1 MNVMVNDGRTANPQG
16 IARTNNLM
24 PNGGYI
30 PKMEMRNEFIPLNY
44 KKLHNMESDKNPS
57 TKDLKLFNGANFP
70 DPTMNMRPCKEL
82 PHVGIINPR
91 ILRRAPVSST
101 GAINHRPLPVA
112 GARNNPIGIAQEN
125 TQKFAPLLNN
135 FDSFYPN
142 ISAGKMGMYPNQKP
156 MGR

>member
-1 MNVMVNDGRTANPQG
+1 MNVMVNDGRTPNPQG

-30 PKMEMRNEFIPLNY
+30 PRMEMRNDFIPLNY
-44 KKLHNMESDKNPS
+44 KKLHNMVSDKNPS

-70 DPTMNMRPCKEL
+70 DPTMNMKPCKDL
-82 PHVGIINPR
+82 PQVGIINPR
-91 ILRRAPVSST
+91 NLRRSPLSSVNSV
-101 GAINHRPLPVA
+101 NHRPLPIA
-112 GARNNPIGIAQEN
+112 GARNNPIGIAQEKE
-125 TQKFAPLLNN
+125 QIFASQLNN

-142 ISAGKMGMYPNQKP
+142 LSAGKMGRYPNQVP